1 MGGNVAEA
9 ARDVENGAYLYGGSM
24 AVHSE
29 KKAWG
34 SLEAWRLGVV
44 GVWSWGGIDDAKA
57 EDRSATLQI
66 HSILYK
72 HIVLPTTYIVL
83 VNMIT
88 LIDCDYRKTFV
99 LLASSDL

>member
-9 ARDVENGAYLYGGSM
+9 ARDVENGACLYGGSM

-66 HSILYK
+66 VSHHIYK
-72 HIVLPTTYIVL
+72 HNSPPYYLYCTG
-83 VNMIT
+83 
-88 LIDCDYRKTFV
+88 
-99 LLASSDL
+99 